1 MWFSTLILKNIIRRP
16 LRSILTVVAIAIAI
30 GSVVSLVGVARGFE
44 RSFVELYE
52 KLGVDV
58 IVVAKGQAKSS
69 ALPESLGED
78 ILKLPG
84 VKEVIPGLVA
94 AYQLD
99 ENGVRSTTI
108 INGWVPETLAFN
120 HLRMLRGETLKKGD
134 KGRVLLGTI
143 LAANINKDVGDKFNL
158 TDNEE
163 LTVAGV
169 FESFSV
175 FDNGS
180 IIMPLEEL
188 QRIEF
193 KPDKVTGYSIVFTPE
208 GKRRMDEIREEIMEL
223 RPNIQALAIREHL
236 DALPEL
242 QIAKAMAWLT
252 SAIALVI
259 GLFGMMNTMVMSVHE
274 RTREIGILRAVGW
287 RPHRVLRL
295 VLFEA
300 IALSQLGAVVGVLGS
315 VAILSILTRFPLV
328 NGIIEGKLNWT
339 LAAYGFVIAAFVGL
353 LGGIFPA
360 QRAARLMPTAA
371 LRQE

>member
-44 RSFVELYE
+44 QSFVELYE
-52 KLGVDV
+52 KLDVDML
-58 IVVAKGQAKSS
+58 VVAKGQAKNG
-69 ALPESLGED
+69 ALDEKLGKD
-78 ILKLPG
+78 ILEMPG
-84 VKEVIPGLVA
+84 VKEVIPGLVD
-94 AYQLD
+94 AYSLR
-99 ENGVRSTTI
+99 EHGVATAI
-108 INGWVPETLAFN
+108 VNGWVPETLAFN
-120 HLRMLRGETLKKGD
+120 HLRMLDGRKLKKGE
-134 KGRVLLGTI
+134 KKHVLLGSI
-143 LAANINKDVGDKFNL
+143 IAGNMNMGVGSKF
-158 TDNEE
+158 E
-163 LTVAGV
+163 LTPDEEFEVVGV

-188 QRIEF
+188 QRIQD
-193 KPDKVTGYSIVFTPE
+193 KPGKVTGYSIVFDAD
-208 GKRRMDEIREEIMEL
+208 GKKRMPEIRADFEKLSTGI
-223 RPNIQALAIREHL
+223 RALPIREHL

-300 IALSQLGAVVGVLGS
+300 VALSQLGAVVGILGS
-315 VAILSILTRFPLV
+315 VAILAFLTRFPLV

-339 LAAYGFVIAAFVGL
+339 LAAYGFVIAGFVGL

>member
-339 LAAYGFVIAAFVGL
+339 LAGYGFVIAAFVGL